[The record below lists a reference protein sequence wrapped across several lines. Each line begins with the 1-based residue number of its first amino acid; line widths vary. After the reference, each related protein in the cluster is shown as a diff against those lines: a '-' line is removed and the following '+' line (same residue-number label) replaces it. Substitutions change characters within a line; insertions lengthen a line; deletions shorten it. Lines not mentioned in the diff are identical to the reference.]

1 MDTPQVSVVMATHND
16 IPFLS
21 LAVDSILNQSF
32 TNFELIIVDD
42 ASEDETKKLLDRYTD
57 SRIVRITN
65 QENIGLTCSLIEGV
79 SCAKGDF
86 IARQDADDI
95 SLPGRLEQ
103 QVRILLEHSQVG
115 LVGCSYDWIDDNG
128 NVLDSV
134 IFPAQ
139 SMELRRELETGN
151 IFAHGTVMFMRE
163 CLEKVGNYRSF
174 FLAAQDMDLWQRIAT
189 SFEVGAIPDTLYQ
202 ARIRYSGISGVRNLR
217 RQLAYHR
224 LSNQLMNER
233 ITLGREVTPTP
244 TDVMATF
251 PPENSE
257 LVKRLQY
264 LAFLLYSGGQLKQAS
279 EALKDFTAILR
290 KENVYGVD
298 NLQDWTSLRA
308 ISISNKSGL
317 VKEGVEFINWVF
329 KEGSSDE
336 NNGLARKTLA
346 LFYADRAFWAELK
359 RSKNEVLLYSLQA
372 IKNDFNWLCNRG
384 LLSISMKALWVL

>member
-1 MDTPQVSVVMATHND
+1 
-16 IPFLS
+16 
-21 LAVDSILNQSF
+21 
-32 TNFELIIVDD
+32 
-42 ASEDETKKLLDRYTD
+42 
-57 SRIVRITN
+57 
-65 QENIGLTCSLIEGV
+65 
-79 SCAKGDF
+79 
-86 IARQDADDI
+86 
-95 SLPGRLEQ
+95 
-103 QVRILLEHSQVG
+103 
-115 LVGCSYDWIDDNG
+115 
-128 NVLDSV
+128 
-134 IFPAQ
+134 
-139 SMELRRELETGN
+139 
-151 IFAHGTVMFMRE
+151 
-163 CLEKVGNYRSF
+163 
-174 FLAAQDMDLWQRIAT
+174 MDLWQRIAT